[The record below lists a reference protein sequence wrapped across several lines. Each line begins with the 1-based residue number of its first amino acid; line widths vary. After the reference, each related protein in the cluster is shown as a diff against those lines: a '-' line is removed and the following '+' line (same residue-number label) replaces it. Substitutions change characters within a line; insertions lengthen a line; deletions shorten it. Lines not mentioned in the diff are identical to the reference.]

1 MVRCGHRRFFTVDI
15 IFAVLSRGLCERMVA
30 ILSKPIYHRT
40 FLKVILRLS
49 LFAARKIWSVA
60 RFFEWNNEKEKKD
73 LLFLFASLKDVKK
86 WLPILYF
93 NFVLHS
99 FPFVRHPL

>member
-1 MVRCGHRRFFTVDI
+1 MVRCGRRFFTVDI

-60 RFFEWNNEKEKKD
+60 CFFEWNNEKEKRSSIFIR
-73 LLFLFASLKDVKK
+73 FLGRCKK
-86 WLPILYF
+86 MVA
-93 NFVLHS
+93 NFV
-99 FPFVRHPL
+99 F